1 MNWDRIEENWK
12 RIRGNVIEQWDD
24 RTRDEPAS
32 RIREPYE
39 ISDDEAEGER
49 TEWQQRLREIERGAE
64 PALSH

>member
-12 RIRGNVIEQWDD
+12 RSRSNVIEQWDD
-24 RTRDEPAS
+24 RTGDRPAS

-49 TEWQQRLREIERGAE
+49 TEWQQRLREIETGR
-64 PALSH
+64 

>member
-12 RIRGNVIEQWDD
+12 RSRSNVTEQWDD
-24 RTRDEPAS
+24 RTGDEPAS